1 MRSKIPK
8 CSAECILNNTVCEK
22 KDCRDWIDYK
32 KEHNCSKIS
41 IYLHGRMTLKQIAE
55 RLGISIPR
63 VKQIETKAFEKL
75 QKSMI
80 NASKS
85 KNLLPA
91 N

>member
-8 CSAECILNNTVCEK
+8 CSAECILNNTVCKK

-63 VKQIETKAFEKL
+63 VKQIETKAL
-75 QKSMI
+75 MRLKSI
-80 NASKS
+80 
-85 KNLLPA
+85 LA
-91 N
+91 NNNDSLGVYDW

>member
-1 MRSKIPK
+1 MKLKIPK
-8 CSAECILNNTVCEK
+8 CSAECVLNNTVCEK

-63 VKQIETKAFEKL
+63 VKQIETKAL
-75 QKSMI
+75 MRLKSI
-80 NASKS
+80 
-85 KNLLPA
+85 LA
-91 N
+91 NNNDSLGVYDW

>member
-63 VKQIETKAFEKL
+63 VKQIETKAL
-75 QKSMI
+75 MRLKSI
-80 NASKS
+80 
-85 KNLLPA
+85 LA
-91 N
+91 NNNDSLGVYDW

>member
-8 CSAECILNNTVCEK
+8 CSAECILNNTACEK

-63 VKQIETKAFEKL
+63 VKQIETKAL
-75 QKSMI
+75 MRLKSI
-80 NASKS
+80 
-85 KNLLPA
+85 LA
-91 N
+91 NNNDSLGVYDW

>member
-32 KEHNCSKIS
+32 KEQNCSKIS

-63 VKQIETKAFEKL
+63 VKQIETKAL
-75 QKSMI
+75 MRLKSI
-80 NASKS
+80 
-85 KNLLPA
+85 LA
-91 N
+91 NNNDSLGVYDW

>member
-1 MRSKIPK
+1 MKSKIPK
-8 CSAECILNNTVCEK
+8 CSAECVLNNTICEK

-63 VKQIETKAFEKL
+63 VKQIETKALMRLKTIL
-75 QKSMI
+75 
-80 NASKS
+80 
-85 KNLLPA
+85 A
-91 N
+91 NNNDSLGVYDW

>member
-63 VKQIETKAFEKL
+63 VKQIETKAWMRL
-75 QKSMI
+75 KSI
-80 NASKS
+80 
-85 KNLLPA
+85 LA
-91 N
+91 NNNDSLGVYDW

>member
-8 CSAECILNNTVCEK
+8 CSADCILNNTICEK

-32 KEHNCSKIS
+32 KEYNCSKIS

-63 VKQIETKAFEKL
+63 VKQIETKALMRLKVIL
-75 QKSMI
+75 A
-80 NASKS
+80 N
-85 KNLLPA
+85 KNDSLGVYD
-91 N
+91 

>member
-1 MRSKIPK
+1 MKSKIPK
-8 CSAECILNNTVCEK
+8 CSAECVLNNTICEK

-63 VKQIETKAFEKL
+63 VKQIETKALMRLKTIL
-75 QKSMI
+75 VNNNDS
-80 NASKS
+80 
-85 KNLLPA
+85 LGVYDW
-91 N
+91 